1 MTLRL
6 LTVLAMLPASSFAGN
21 EMMQTRMFTLS
32 LDDSIE
38 DVFFLNEGKP
48 QPFKAELSGL
58 GEPFAYTGP
67 ALFALRAKP
76 GDFAAEPPLPA
87 PLASVELPSKSKLV
101 LLIGKHDAD
110 KKIKLNAYDVSP
122 DGFRAGDY
130 RIFNFSDKTLSL
142 ILGESKFALRAGEE
156 KTVSNPV
163 LRDKVLD
170 VIIQIAEVK
179 DGKPK
184 RVYGSAWGH
193 RPTKRHFVFL
203 FNGNHRA
210 YPVAVR
216 RYSDYVD

>member
-1 MTLRL
+1 MTHRL
-6 LTVLAMLPASSFAGN
+6 LFALCILASSSFGQN
-21 EMMQTRMFTLS
+21 EPLKTRMFTLS

-38 DVFFLNEGKP
+38 DVFFLNEGKS
-48 QPFKAELSGL
+48 QAFKAELSGL

-67 ALFALRAKP
+67 ALFALRANP
-76 GDFAAEPPLPA
+76 EEFAAKPPLPA
-87 PLASVELPSKSKLV
+87 PLASVELPSKAKLV

-142 ILGESKFALRAGEE
+142 ILGESKFALKPGDE
-156 KTVSNPV
+156 KTVSNPI

-203 FNGNHRA
+203 FNGTHRA

>member
-6 LTVLAMLPASSFAGN
+6 LTVLSVLASSLFAQN
-21 EMMQTRMFTLS
+21 EPLKTRMFSLS
-32 LDDSIE
+32 LDDGIE

-48 QPFKAELSGL
+48 QAFKAELSGL
-58 GEPFAYTGP
+58 GEPFAYNGP
-67 ALFALRAKP
+67 ALFALRASAAE
-76 GDFAAEPPLPA
+76 FSAEPPLPA
-87 PLASVELPSKSKLV
+87 PLASVALPAKAKLV
-101 LLIGKHDAD
+101 LLIGQHDAD

-142 ILGESKFALRAGEE
+142 ILGESKFALKPSEE

-170 VIIQIAEVK
+170 VMIQIAEVK

-184 RVYGSAWGH
+184 RIYASAWGH
-193 RPTKRHFVFL
+193 RPGKRHFVFL
-203 FNGNHRA
+203 FNGTSRA

-216 RYSDYVD
+216 RYSDYID